1 MLVSAITEGAGMA
14 TRTIKGVAIGVGVT
28 ALVSAAIFS
37 TMAGAYAPVES
48 RILPAGSVIF
58 EGLPKDV
65 VSEVLANPTAQ
76 ANVAMW
82 PEEETE
88 GRNALWQGMVINF
101 TQCRQM
107 LSIYEEWR
115 ATGEPARL
123 PTLVLPSHPVGDVI
137 ATARQVDSSYRELLA
152 QANRSQLGELL
163 KNESGCGVW
172 IPAKPGDV
180 SGPVIADVVESL
192 EP

>member
-1 MLVSAITEGAGMA
+1 MTP
-14 TRTIKGVAIGVGVT
+14 RTVKGVAIVVGVVG
-28 ALVSAAIFS
+28 LVVAASLS

-48 RILPAGSVIF
+48 RTPAAGSLLF

-65 VSEVLANPTAQ
+65 VSEVLANPTAL
-76 ANVAMW
+76 ANVEMW

-101 TQCRQM
+101 TQCRQI
-107 LSIYEEWR
+107 LSIYEEWGT
-115 ATGEPARL
+115 TGKPSSL
-123 PTLVLPSHPVGDVI
+123 PNLVLPSHPVGDVVR
-137 ATARQVDSSYRELLA
+137 TARQVDSSYRELLA
-152 QANRSQLGELL
+152 KATRTELGDFL

-180 SGPVIADVVESL
+180 SGPVIAEIVESL
-192 EP
+192 QL

>member
-14 TRTIKGVAIGVGVT
+14 TRTVKGVAIGVGV
-28 ALVSAAIFS
+28 AAIVSAAIFS
-37 TMAGAYAPVES
+37 TMAGAYGPVES
-48 RILPAGSVIF
+48 HTPPAGSVLF
-58 EGLPKDV
+58 EGLPRDV
-65 VSEVLANPTAQ
+65 VSEVLANPTAL
-76 ANVAMW
+76 ANVAIW
-82 PEEETE
+82 PEEETD

-115 ATGEPARL
+115 TTGEPSSL
-123 PTLVLPSHPVGDVI
+123 PPLVLPSHPVGDVI
-137 ATARQVDSSYRELLA
+137 TTARQADSSYRELLA
-152 QANRSQLGELL
+152 QANRSQLGEFL

>member
-1 MLVSAITEGAGMA
+1 MTP
-14 TRTIKGVAIGVGVT
+14 RTVKGVAIVVGVVG
-28 ALVSAAIFS
+28 LVVAASFS

-48 RILPAGSVIF
+48 RTPPAGSVLF

-65 VSEVLANPTAQ
+65 VSEVLANPTAL
-76 ANVAMW
+76 ANVEMW

-107 LSIYEEWR
+107 LGIYEEWGT
-115 ATGEPARL
+115 TGEHSSL
-123 PTLVLPSHPVGDVI
+123 PNLVLPSHPVGDVVT
-137 ATARQVDSSYRELLA
+137 TARQVDSSYRELLA
-152 QANRSQLGELL
+152 EATLTELGDFL

-172 IPAKPGDV
+172 IPARPGDV
-180 SGPVIADVVESL
+180 SGPVIADIVESL
-192 EP
+192 ER

>member
-1 MLVSAITEGAGMA
+1 MTPRTVKGLAI
-14 TRTIKGVAIGVGVT
+14 VVGVGGL
-28 ALVSAAIFS
+28 ASAAIFS
-37 TMAGAYAPVES
+37 TMAGAYAPAES
-48 RILPAGSVIF
+48 RTPTAGSVLF

-65 VSEVLANPTAQ
+65 VSEVLANPTAL
-76 ANVAMW
+76 ANVEMW

-107 LSIYEEWR
+107 LSIYERWGT
-115 ATGEPARL
+115 TGEHSSL
-123 PTLVLPSHPVGDVI
+123 PNLVLPSHPVGDVVT
-137 ATARQVDSSYRELLA
+137 TARQVDSSYRELLA
-152 QANRSQLGELL
+152 KATLTELGDFL

-192 EP
+192 DR

>member
-1 MLVSAITEGAGMA
+1 MT
-14 TRTIKGVAIGVGVT
+14 TRTVKGVAIVVGVVGLT
-28 ALVSAAIFS
+28 FAASFS
-37 TMAGAYAPVES
+37 TMAGAYAPRES
-48 RILPAGSVIF
+48 RTPTAGSVLF
-58 EGLPKDV
+58 EGLPTDV

-107 LSIYEEWR
+107 LSIYEKWR
-115 ATGEPARL
+115 TTGEPSHL
-123 PTLVLPSHPVGDVI
+123 PNLVLPSHPVGDLVT
-137 ATARQVDSSYRELLA
+137 TARQVDSSYRELLA
-152 QANRSQLGELL
+152 TATRPELGEFL

-180 SGPVIADVVESL
+180 SGPVIADIVEPL
-192 EP
+192 ER

>member
-1 MLVSAITEGAGMA
+1 VTPRPVKGLAI
-14 TRTIKGVAIGVGVT
+14 VVGVGGL
-28 ALVSAAIFS
+28 ACAAIFS
-37 TMAGAYAPVES
+37 TMAGAYAPVDS
-48 RILPAGSVIF
+48 RTPPAGSVLF

-65 VSEVLANPTAQ
+65 VSEVLANPAAL

-82 PEEETE
+82 PEEETD

-115 ATGEPARL
+115 PTGEPSSL
-123 PTLVLPSHPVGDVI
+123 PTLVLPTHPVGDVI
-137 ATARQVDSSYRELLA
+137 TTARQVDSSYRELLA
-152 QANRSQLGELL
+152 QTNRSQLGEFL

-172 IPAKPGDV
+172 VPAKPGDV
-180 SGPVIADVVESL
+180 DGPVIADVVESL